1 MFAVVARAAWMAGA
15 ILLRGRAARVTHTL
29 LFIAALTV
37 SPGVCG
43 ACASGCS
50 RGGQAAAGNPG
61 MGVAST
67 VTATHG
73 CSSCCRMNAAGL
85 SEGTISPDA
94 SPAAVADAADGFPVS
109 CCSGAAGCD
118 CLLLP
123 REAEAAVPPAT
134 SPTDP
139 GEPMSAAIAV
149 LAFDEDASA
158 TGLVIRT
165 HVRPLQRPVRILYG
179 VWRN

>member
-1 MFAVVARAAWMAGA
+1 MTGA

-50 RGGQAAAGNPG
+50 RGGQAVAGTPG
-61 MGVAST
+61 TGVAFS
-67 VTATHG
+67 VTATRG
-73 CSSCCRMNAAGL
+73 CSSCCGTNAGGP

-94 SPAAVADAADGFPVS
+94 LPAAVAADVAGGFPVS

-149 LAFDEDASA
+149 LVFHEDSAA
-158 TGLVIRT
+158 TGPLIRT
-165 HVRPLQRPVRILYG
+165 HIRPLQRPMRILYG